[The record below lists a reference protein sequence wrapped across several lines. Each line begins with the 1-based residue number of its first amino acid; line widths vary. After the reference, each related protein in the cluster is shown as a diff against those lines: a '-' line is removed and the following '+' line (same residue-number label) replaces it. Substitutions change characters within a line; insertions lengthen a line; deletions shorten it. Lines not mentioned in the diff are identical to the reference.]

1 MRRVS
6 VTTRTPGRHL
16 PRLLLGLCRHRYM
29 TAYCMIAPALAL
41 YALFVLYPIGQG
53 IWLSLYAWD
62 GFSAMQWAGL
72 QNYRFVLDDRIFWL
86 ALQHTLLFAVVV
98 TFAKNALGLLLAV
111 LLNRPLRGR
120 ALFRVAAFLPV
131 TMAFVAIGVLW
142 SWIYNPTFGLLNN
155 VLRGIGLGV
164 LIQGWLSDP
173 QLALWSIMVVDIWK
187 WAGFHMLLFLAG
199 LQSIPH
205 DLYEAA
211 RIDGATGRQRFVRI
225 TLPLLRQIAAV
236 SVTLA
241 FVGGLASNYDVV
253 YVMTGGGPYHA
264 TEVASTWIA
273 TTAFRF
279 GSFGKAS
286 AMTVILFGIVF
297 AIAMLQLVV
306 LTQQH
311 TLE

>member
-1 MRRVS
+1 
-6 VTTRTPGRHL
+6 
-16 PRLLLGLCRHRYM
+16 
-29 TAYCMIAPALAL
+29 MIAPALVL
-41 YALFVLYPIGQG
+41 YTIFVLYPISQG

-72 QNYRFVLDDRIFWL
+72 QNYRFVLDDRVFWL

-120 ALFRVAAFLPV
+120 ALFRIAAFLPV

-142 SWIYNPTFGLLNN
+142 SWIYNPTFGLLNT
-155 VLRGIGLGV
+155 VLRGIGLGA
-164 LIQGWLSDP
+164 LIRGWLSDP

-187 WAGFHMLLFLAG
+187 WTGLHMLLFLAG
-199 LQSIPH
+199 LQSIPY

-211 RIDGATGRQRFVRI
+211 RIDGATSWQRFVQI

-253 YVMTGGGPYHA
+253 YVMTGGGPAHA
-264 TEVASTWIA
+264 TEVAPTWIA

-286 AMTVILFGIVF
+286 AMTVILFGIIF
-297 AIAMLQLVV
+297 AIAMFQLVV

-311 TLE
+311 PLE